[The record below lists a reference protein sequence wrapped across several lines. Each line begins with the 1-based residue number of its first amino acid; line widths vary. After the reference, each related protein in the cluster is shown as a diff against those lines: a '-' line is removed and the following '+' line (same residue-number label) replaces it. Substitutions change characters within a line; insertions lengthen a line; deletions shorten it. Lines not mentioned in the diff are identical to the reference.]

1 MADLDE
7 DAALISSLSRSHDDH
22 DADDETQDFR
32 FLAALTSKS
41 GQLPKRGEKDFEPH
55 GTKHQDGILSASRQA
70 MHDVLEYTRIH
81 TSKQDTRAFYYGQE
95 GIPRDDIIPEE
106 WRQGLDEDHVVV
118 VESSKGPHFRTMG
131 KMVTGKK
138 NPTLWLLPEEALFLV
153 ERGSMDLWW
162 PGRSSFTGV
171 AKATSEESA
180 DKELEAEGKDEGIP
194 MSLQEA
200 YAMFIGKEGEKGKV
214 SLERYTVYAN
224 LKRTGYVV
232 FRAPDWDPNY
242 SGMSHSL
249 GSTKA
254 VEQPQSL
261 FSWLFGRFFVEED
274 IERAPY
280 GPLVKPGMYRSYNA
294 IYQQVAIIP
303 RHKPSLFPK
312 STAETS
318 QSPYRLAFHLWKP
331 SRIPTFAKSNPGV
344 PDFRIAVIDAR
355 LSPIPSLTQVTS
367 LLEST
372 PWNPPPSHLDGPDVR
387 KFYQRLKSGWRNV
400 VLAVIDQGVI
410 SYLELCEGAFGEER
424 LFEKFDRGNIG
435 HSKRGAGGRGGSR
448 GRGRGRGR
456 GRS

>member
-7 DAALISSLSRSHDDH
+7 DAALISPLSRSHDDH

-70 MHDVLEYTRIH
+70 MHDVLDYTRIH
-81 TSKQDTRAFYYGQE
+81 TSKQDTRAFYYGPE
-95 GIPRDDIIPEE
+95 GIARDDTIPEE
-106 WRQGLDEDHVVV
+106 WRRGLDEDHVVV

-138 NPTLWLLPEEALFLV
+138 NPALWLLPEEALFLV

-162 PGRSSFTGV
+162 PGRSSFTSV
-171 AKATSEESA
+171 AKVTGEEFA
-180 DKELEAEGKDEGIP
+180 DKASEAEGKDEGIP

-200 YAMFIGKEGEKGKV
+200 YAMFIGRDGEKGKV

-242 SGMSHSL
+242 SGMSHGLST
-249 GSTKA
+249 TKA
-254 VEQPQSL
+254 VEQPQSI
-261 FSWLFGRFFVEED
+261 FTWLFGRFFVEEGT
-274 IERAPY
+274 EHAPY

-303 RHKPSLFPK
+303 RHKPSPIPK
-312 STAETS
+312 SIAETS
-318 QSPYRLAFHLWKP
+318 GGPYRLAFHLWKP

-344 PDFRIAVIDAR
+344 PDFRVAVIDAR

-372 PWNPPPSHLDGPDVR
+372 PWNPPPSQLDGPDVR

-400 VLAVIDQGVI
+400 ILAVIDQGVI

-424 LFEKFDRGNIG
+424 LFEKFDRGNISN
-435 HSKRGAGGRGGSR
+435 SKRGGGSR